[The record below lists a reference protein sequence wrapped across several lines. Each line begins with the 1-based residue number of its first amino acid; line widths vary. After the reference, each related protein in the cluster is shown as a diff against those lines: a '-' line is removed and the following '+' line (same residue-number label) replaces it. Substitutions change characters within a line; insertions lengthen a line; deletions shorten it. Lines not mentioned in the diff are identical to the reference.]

1 MKRFQILLFA
11 FILSASAFAQKEFID
26 KLGNIDGVTSVY
38 VSKTMLKLLPQL
50 DVKELDLKKI
60 SQKMDGVEIL
70 TAENQNSA
78 KKLKSGALSYLQK
91 NKYEQLMEVKDG
103 KDNTIIYMKQ
113 KNKDFS
119 SFVLLSADGNQ
130 TGFTLIALSGSLTLE
145 DIQSIR

>member
-70 TAENQNSA
+70 TAENQNA
-78 KKLKSGALSYLQK
+78 VKKLKSGALSYLQK

-113 KNKDFS
+113 KNKDYS

>member
-60 SQKMDGVEIL
+60 SQKMDGVQIL
-70 TAENQNSA
+70 TAENLNA
-78 KKLKSGALSYLQK
+78 IKKLQTSALSYLQK
-91 NKYEQLMEVKDG
+91 NNYEQLIEVKDG
-103 KDNTIIYMKQ
+103 KESTTIYMKQ
-113 KNKDFS
+113 KSKDYS

>member
-70 TAENQNSA
+70 TAENQNA
-78 KKLKSGALSYLQK
+78 VKKLKSGALSYLQK

-113 KNKDFS
+113 KNKDYS
-119 SFVLLSADGNQ
+119 SFVLLSADGNH